1 MNRTKIT
8 ILFLI
13 ANFFVVF
20 PCFWD
25 YDTIEMERQQFPSVI
40 ELISGKFLR
49 HSSEFYYWRI
59 KDREEKLKIFPDSLT
74 LFDDLAVSYSKIG
87 DHKKAIEIIL
97 KKEQILPGK
106 YETYA
111 NLGTFYLHDGQFSK
125 GIQYIEKAIEINPNA
140 HFGREIYQQY
150 VAQYVLSKMK
160 DGEIPFPLSSKFRTC
175 LACLPKPYLEDNFY
189 TFLVDK
195 HIEGNE
201 KSKRKLS
208 KKELEK
214 AIIGILGMMK
224 FGNHD
229 SPILLEVLGDL
240 LMGAARKEGARQ
252 LAARA
257 YFKASYNFENEQTKE
272 VYRKKITS
280 VLYHQYTKKRGKKF
294 SLYDLEE
301 LLKEEIEEGNKYYS
315 EIREDEMSW
324 ILTGK
329 NPEHEFDVKYY
340 VKPMIGVR
348 IQRGNGEESD
358 ITRRHA
364 KDTTIGKII
373 DYRPIPKQNILLN
386 SAAKKSIDS
395 LFEKDLIKE
404 ERTPIDNSGK
414 EKKKHEKIKY
424 WVVALM
430 LLGILGIGFWIWVRA
445 KNNNVRDR

>member
-13 ANFFVVF
+13 ANFCVVF

-49 HSSEFYYWRI
+49 HSPEFYYWRV
-59 KDREEKLKIFPDSLT
+59 KDREEKLKNSPDSLY
-74 LFDDLAVSYSKIG
+74 LLDDLAVSYSKIG
-87 DHKKAIEIIL
+87 DNKKAIEIIF
-97 KKEQILPGK
+97 KKEQIQPGE

-125 GIQYIEKAIEINPNA
+125 GIQYIEKAIAINPNA
-140 HFGREIYQQY
+140 HFGREIYQLY
-150 VAQYVLSKMK
+150 VAQYVLGKMK
-160 DGEIPFPLSSKFRTC
+160 DGKIPFPLSSKFRTC

-195 HIEGNE
+195 HREGDE
-201 KSKRKLS
+201 KSKRRLS

-240 LMGAARKEGARQ
+240 LVGAARKEGARQ

-257 YFKASYNFENEQTKE
+257 YFKASYKFENEKTKE
-272 VYRKKITS
+272 VYRKKIIAA
-280 VLYHQYTKKRGKKF
+280 LYHQYTKKRGKKF
-294 SLYDLEE
+294 NLYELEE
-301 LLKEEIEEGNKYYS
+301 LLTEEIEEGNTYYNGV
-315 EIREDEMSW
+315 RKDEMSW

-340 VKPMIGVR
+340 VAPTIGIR
-348 IQRGNGEESD
+348 IQNSKGEESD
-358 ITRRHA
+358 ITKRYSR
-364 KDTTIGKII
+364 DTTIGKII
-373 DYRPIPKQNILLN
+373 DYRPIPKQNILL
-386 SAAKKSIDS
+386 SIAAKESIDS

-404 ERTPIDNSGK
+404 ERIPNNDGI
-414 EKKKHEKIKY
+414 EKKENPKTKY
-424 WVVALM
+424 WVVAL
-430 LLGILGIGFWIWVRA
+430 LLMGILGIGFWIWVRA
-445 KNNNVRDR
+445 KNNNISNR